1 MGDVCGWIKAA
12 EWIAASLPRLTRR
25 AEDHQLQGEL
35 CYAEGGA
42 RPARR
47 SETSSSAAVTT
58 GRESYQPE
66 IRGAEAIPLNVAVSA
81 GACSDWQIWQALSG
95 PPLCW
100 CRRLPPPAKYSNA
113 RHTIAAANRRNRFP
127 VNILLPSLIS
137 EISVYTTPCQL
148 DAAKPSFV
156 AISAILRAPVLD
168 PITVIT
174 YPLGSV
180 RICVTFVP
188 LAAWPVCFSQYSC

>member
-12 EWIAASLPRLTRR
+12 EWIAASLPWLTRR

-47 SETSSSAAVTT
+47 TETSSRAAVTT

-66 IRGAEAIPLNVAVSA
+66 IRGAEAIPLNATVSA

-100 CRRLPPPAKYSNA
+100 CSRLPPPAKYSSA
-113 RHTIAAANRRNRFP
+113 RHSIAATNRRKRFP
-127 VNILLPSLIS
+127 VNILAPSLIS
-137 EISVYTTPCQL
+137 ETLAYTPTHRL
-148 DAAKPSFV
+148 DAPTRIFV
-156 AISAILRAPVLD
+156 A
-168 PITVIT
+168 
-174 YPLGSV
+174 
-180 RICVTFVP
+180 
-188 LAAWPVCFSQYSC
+188 

>member
-47 SETSSSAAVTT
+47 TETSSRAAVTT

-66 IRGAEAIPLNVAVSA
+66 IRGAEAIPLNATVSA

-100 CRRLPPPAKYSNA
+100 CSRLPPPAKYSSA
-113 RHTIAAANRRNRFP
+113 RHSIAATNRRKRFP
-127 VNILLPSLIS
+127 VNILAPSLIS
-137 EISVYTTPCQL
+137 ETLAYTPTHRL
-148 DAAKPSFV
+148 DAPTRIFV
-156 AISAILRAPVLD
+156 ALFATLPASILD
-168 PITVIT
+168 PAGDIT
-174 YPLGSV
+174 YP
-180 RICVTFVP
+180 
-188 LAAWPVCFSQYSC
+188 